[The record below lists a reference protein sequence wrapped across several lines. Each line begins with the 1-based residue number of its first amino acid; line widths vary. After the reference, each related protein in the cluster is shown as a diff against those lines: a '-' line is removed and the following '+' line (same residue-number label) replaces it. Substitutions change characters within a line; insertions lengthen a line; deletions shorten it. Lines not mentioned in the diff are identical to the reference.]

1 MEKNMKQNWLLLLLF
16 FLLTAVC
23 IVFAIL
29 CIHYAD
35 VAFLQTYKELI
46 IGAAVA
52 LLYALCFV
60 SAWLTIKGKDTL
72 VKSLLSGYILLAFV
86 LVLVFI
92 FEKTGFFEVVGSS
105 ENLQAYLEKAGAWMP
120 IVYIVLQF
128 LQVVILPIPSVVS
141 TVAGVTLFGP
151 GKTILFSLLGIIPA
165 SIVAF
170 MVGRKLGNKAVAWIV
185 GEDTLT
191 KWQNKLKGKDNLLLT
206 MMFLLPMFPDD
217 VLCFIAGLS
226 SMSTKYFMTVIT
238 VSRVLIVTATCYS
251 FDLIPIN
258 TWWGF
263 LLWVL
268 IVLVI
273 GGVFLYLYKNLEMV
287 QGKVRAWLQK
297 WKKK

>member
-1 MEKNMKQNWLLLLLF
+1 MKKNKKQNWLLLLLF

-35 VAFLQTYKELI
+35 VAFLQTYKVPI
-46 IGAAVA
+46 MGATVA

-72 VKSLLSGYILLAFV
+72 VKSLLSGYILLALA

-151 GKTILFSLLGIIPA
+151 TKTILFSLLGIIPA

-191 KWQNKLKGKDNLLLT
+191 KWQDKLKGKDNLLLT

-226 SMSTKYFMTVIT
+226 SMSTKYFITVIT
-238 VSRVLIVTATCYS
+238 ISRVLIVTATCYS

-273 GGVFLYLYKNLEMV
+273 GGVFLYLYKNLERV
-287 QGKVRAWLQK
+287 QGKVHNWLQK